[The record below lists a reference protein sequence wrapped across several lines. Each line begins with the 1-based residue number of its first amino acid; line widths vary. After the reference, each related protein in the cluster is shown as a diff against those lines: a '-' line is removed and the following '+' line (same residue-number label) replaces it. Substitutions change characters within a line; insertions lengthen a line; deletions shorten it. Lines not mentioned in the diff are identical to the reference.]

1 MKVLVLFLSL
11 FSFLPSIGQESVIP
25 NKDQDESFM
34 SLSVYQDLKLLFV
47 GDDLGNSAFT
57 PDILVKLEVDAF
69 KLKKSSFHFVLG
81 AEYADLKSSSFQR
94 FFLGFGYK
102 TSFPFLK
109 KFVFGTSIDHGLM
122 LRGKS
127 SFLGNAKVDESSFM
141 GISLNFE
148 TTYPVTDKTR
158 LSLMIQAIDRKDLS
172 IRFTTGNTIRY
183 SIYFGAKFTL

>member
-1 MKVLVLFLSL
+1 
-11 FSFLPSIGQESVIP
+11 
-25 NKDQDESFM
+25 
-34 SLSVYQDLKLLFV
+34 
-47 GDDLGNSAFT
+47 
-57 PDILVKLEVDAF
+57 
-69 KLKKSSFHFVLG
+69 
-81 AEYADLKSSSFQR
+81 
-94 FFLGFGYK
+94 
-102 TSFPFLK
+102 
-109 KFVFGTSIDHGLM
+109 M

-141 GISLNFE
+141 GLSLNFE